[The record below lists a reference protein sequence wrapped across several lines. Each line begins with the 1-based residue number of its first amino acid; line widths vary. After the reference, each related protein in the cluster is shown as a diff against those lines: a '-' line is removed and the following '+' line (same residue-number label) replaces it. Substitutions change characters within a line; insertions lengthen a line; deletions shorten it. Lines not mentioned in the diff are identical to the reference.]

1 MTMEEKKLKLQSIKE
16 TVEQIAEVIAMV
28 LGIEVTIIDQ
38 KGERLYVTGSYKDS
52 IEPYV
57 SLDSVFSEVLEGK
70 KDQAVTDKLQSMTCR
85 ECSYRE
91 KCLEL
96 ANLCAPISLDGE
108 ILGLIS
114 LIAFDDDQRQRLVDN
129 QEAYRKFIEKM
140 ANFLESK
147 MMEELSKHRISIQK
161 IQLEAILNGV
171 DEGIISVDAKGEIL
185 FINENAEKLLGKP
198 EEWLKGRSLSKV
210 FLHFERIEKALKEI
224 TYNKKKTKPLI
235 SKPLAAKNGKDTRF
249 FLGNYNPVRK
259 EGTDIGGILSFR
271 PYKDVYQMAQEV
283 HREEAFVGFDSI
295 IGESPALEETMKIA
309 KVAARQNSTV
319 LIQGESGTGKE
330 MFAKAI
336 HLASPRREKNFVPIN
351 CGSIPEALLESELF
365 GYEPGAFTDASKK
378 GKEGKFLKAHE
389 GTIFLDEIGDMPM
402 NLQVKLLRF
411 LEDGVIEPLGSTKAE
426 HVQVRAIAATNQN
439 LEDLMKKKLFRE
451 DLFYRLNVVP
461 VIIPPLRERKEDIET
476 LAEVFLRRYEE
487 RFEKEAKHLS
497 PEAKKALIAYSWP
510 GNVRELENCM
520 EYALNVSKSRVIY
533 KEDLQQRV
541 LGEKGKNE
549 ENETIEPLEI
559 LEEKMIKKALSRC
572 SSTKEAAKLLGIGQ
586 ATIYRKMKK
595 YDIS

>member
-1 MTMEEKKLKLQSIKE
+1 MKERKMNLQSIKE

-38 KGERLYVTGSYKDS
+38 KGERLYVTGSYKNS
-52 IEPYV
+52 IERYV

-70 KDQAVTDKLQSMTCR
+70 KEQVVTDKLQSMTCR

-91 KCLEL
+91 KCVEL
-96 ANLCAPISLDGE
+96 ANLCAPITVEGQ

-147 MMEELSKHRISIQK
+147 MMEELSKHQISTQK
-161 IQLEAILNGV
+161 SQLEAILNGV

-185 FINENAEKLLGKP
+185 FINENAEKLLGKS
-198 EEWLKGRSLSKV
+198 EEYLKGRSLSEV
-210 FLHFERIEKALKEI
+210 FRHFERIEKTLEEI
-224 TYNKKKTKPLI
+224 TQSNRKKRSI
-235 SKPLAAKNGKDTRF
+235 SKPLAAKNGKEPRF

-271 PYKDVYQMAQEV
+271 PYKDIYQMAQEV

-295 IGESPALEETMKIA
+295 VGNSKSLAETMKIA
-309 KVAARQNSTV
+309 KVAAKQNSTV

-378 GKEGKFLKAHE
+378 GKKGKFLIAHE
-389 GTIFLDEIGDMPM
+389 GTIFLDEIGDMPL

-411 LEDGVIEPLGSTKAE
+411 LENGVIEPLGSTKPKY
-426 HVQVRAIAATNQN
+426 VQVRVIAATNQN
-439 LEDLMKKKLFRE
+439 LEELMKKKVFRE

-461 VIIPPLRERKEDIET
+461 ITIPPLKERKEDIEI

-497 PEAKKALIAYSWP
+497 SEAKKVLTDYSWP

-520 EYALNVSKSRVIY
+520 EYALNVSKSQAIH

-541 LGEKGKNE
+541 LGKEIKND
-549 ENETIEPLEI
+549 ENGTIESLEKI
-559 LEEKMIKKALSRC
+559 EEKMIKKALTHCTSI
-572 SSTKEAAKLLGIGQ
+572 KEAAKVLGIGQ

-595 YDIS
+595 YEMF

>member
-1 MTMEEKKLKLQSIKE
+1 MDQKKRKLQAIKE
-16 TVEQIAEVIAMV
+16 TVEQIAEVISMV

-38 KGERLYVTGSYKDS
+38 GGERLYVTGNYKNA

-70 KDQAVTDKLQSMTCR
+70 NDPSVTEKLKSMTCR
-85 ECSYRE
+85 DCSYRD

-96 ANLCAPISLDGE
+96 ANLCAPITVDGE

-114 LIAFDDDQRQRLVDN
+114 LIAFDDDQRQRLVNN
-129 QEAYRKFIEKM
+129 QIAYRKFIEKM

-147 MMEELSKHRISIQK
+147 VIEEQSKHQISFQK

-171 DEGIISVDAKGEIL
+171 DEGIISVNAEGEIL
-185 FINENAEKLLGKP
+185 FLNENAEKLLESS
-198 EEWLKGRSLSKV
+198 EEQLKGRGLSQV
-210 FLHFERIEKALKEI
+210 FQYFERIEKALKESHYA
-224 TYNKKKTKPLI
+224 TKKEGRLITKPLA
-235 SKPLAAKNGKDTRF
+235 SKLGNSSRF

-271 PYKDVYQMAQEV
+271 PYKDIYQMAQEV
-283 HREEAFVGFDSI
+283 HKEEAFVGFDSI
-295 IGESPALEETMKIA
+295 VGRSRALEDTVRLA
-309 KVAARQNSTV
+309 KMAAKQSSTV

-336 HLASPRREKNFVPIN
+336 HLASPRRERKFIPIN
-351 CGSIPEALLESELF
+351 CGSIPEQLLESELF
-365 GYEPGAFTDASKK
+365 GYEPGAFTGANKK
-378 GKEGKFLKAHE
+378 GKAGKFLIAE
-389 GTIFLDEIGDMPM
+389 GGTIFLDEIGDMPM

-411 LEDGVIEPLGSTKAE
+411 LEDGFIEPLGATKPKYVE
-426 HVQVRAIAATNQN
+426 VRVIAATNQD
-439 LEDLMKKKLFRE
+439 LEALMKRKAFRE
-451 DLFYRLNVVP
+451 DLFYRLNVIP
-461 VIIPPLRERKEDIET
+461 VTLPPLRERKEDIET

-487 RFEKEAKHLS
+487 RFEKQAKHLS
-497 PEAKKALIAYSWP
+497 AEAKKILRDYSWP

-520 EYALNVSKSRVIY
+520 EYALNVAKTQVIN

-541 LGEKGKNE
+541 WKKERGRESPETVETLEVLEK
-549 ENETIEPLEI
+549 
-559 LEEKMIKKALSRC
+559 KMIKKALNCCRN
-572 SSTKEAAKLLGIGQ
+572 TKEAAEALGIGQ

-595 YDIS
+595 YDIH

>member
-1 MTMEEKKLKLQSIKE
+1 MEKQKLKLQSIIE

-91 KCLEL
+91 KGLEL
-96 ANLCAPISLDGE
+96 AHLCAPITLDGE

-147 MMEELSKHRISIQK
+147 MMEVLSKHRISIQK

-185 FINENAEKLLGKP
+185 FINENAETLLGKS

-224 TYNKKKTKPLI
+224 TYQKNKTRPLI

-249 FLGNYNPVRK
+249 FLGNYNPVRR

-295 IGESPALEETMKIA
+295 IGESQALGETVKIA
-309 KVAARQNSTV
+309 KVAAKQNSTV

-336 HLASPRREKNFVPIN
+336 HLASPRREQNFVPIN

-365 GYEPGAFTDASKK
+365 GYEAGAFTDASKK

-411 LEDGVIEPLGSTKAE
+411 LEDGVIEPLGSTKPK
-426 HVQVRAIAATNQN
+426 HVQVRVIAATNQN
-439 LEDLMKKKLFRE
+439 LEELMKRKLFRE

-461 VIIPPLRERKEDIET
+461 VTIPPLRERKEDIEI

-541 LGEKGKNE
+541 LGWEVKNE
-549 ENETIEPLEI
+549 EDEIVEPLEI
-559 LEEKMIKKALSRC
+559 LEEKMIKKALARC
-572 SSTKEAAKLLGIGQ
+572 TSIKEAAKLLGIGQ

>member
-1 MTMEEKKLKLQSIKE
+1 MEKRILKLQSIKE
-16 TVEQIAEVIAMV
+16 TVAQIAEVIAMV

-38 KGERLYVTGSYKDS
+38 KGERLYVTGSYKNS
-52 IEPYV
+52 IERYV

-70 KDQAVTDKLQSMTCR
+70 NDQMVTDKLQSMTCR

-96 ANLCAPISLDGE
+96 ANLCAPITVDGE

-129 QEAYRKFIEKM
+129 QEAYRKFIGKM

-147 MMEELSKHRISIQK
+147 MMEELSKHQISFQK
-161 IQLEAILNGV
+161 MQLEAILNGV
-171 DEGIISVDAKGEIL
+171 DEGIISVNARGEIL
-185 FINENAEKLLGKP
+185 FINENAEKLLGQS
-198 EEWLKGRSLSKV
+198 EDFFKGRSLSEV
-210 FLHFERIEKALKEI
+210 FRHFERIEKALKEI
-224 TYNKKKTKPLI
+224 TYQDKRKKRLI
-235 SKPLAAKNGKDTRF
+235 SKPLAAKHGKDTRF
-249 FLGNYNPVRK
+249 FLGNYNPVRR

-271 PYKDVYQMAQEV
+271 PYKDIYQMAQEV
-283 HREEAFVGFDSI
+283 HGEEAFVGFDSI
-295 IGESPALEETMKIA
+295 IGESKALQETMKIA
-309 KVAARQNSTV
+309 KVAAKQSSTV

-330 MFAKAI
+330 MFAKSI
-336 HLASPRREKNFVPIN
+336 HLASPRRDKNFVPIN
-351 CGSIPEALLESELF
+351 CGSIPESLLESELF
-365 GYEPGAFTDASKK
+365 GYEPGAFTDANKK
-378 GKEGKFLKAHE
+378 GKDGKFLIAHE

-411 LEDGVIEPLGSTKAE
+411 LEDGVIEPLGATKPKY
-426 HVQVRAIAATNQN
+426 VQVRVIAATNQN
-439 LEDLMKKKLFRE
+439 LEELMKKKMFRE

-461 VIIPPLRERKEDIET
+461 VTIPPLRERKEDIEI

-497 PEAKKALIAYSWP
+497 KEAKKSLIKYSWP

-520 EYALNVSKSRVIY
+520 EYALNVSGTRVIH
-533 KEDLQQRV
+533 KEDLQQRI
-541 LGEKGKNE
+541 LGEEPVNE
-549 ENETIEPLEI
+549 AIETIESLEKT
-559 LEEKMIKKALSRC
+559 EEKMIKKALVHC
-572 SSTKEAAKLLGIGQ
+572 GNVNEAAKLLGIGQ

-595 YDIS
+595 YEIS

>member
-1 MTMEEKKLKLQSIKE
+1 MDKKNLKLQSIKE

-28 LGIEVTIIDQ
+28 LGIEATIIDQ
-38 KGERLYVTGSYKDS
+38 TGERLYVTGSYKNS
-52 IEPYV
+52 IERYV

-70 KDQAVTDKLQSMTCR
+70 KDQGITEKLQSMTCR

-96 ANLCAPISLDGE
+96 ANLCAPISVDGE

-114 LIAFDDDQRQRLVDN
+114 LIAFDDDQRRRLLDN
-129 QEAYRKFIEKM
+129 QEAYRKFIGKM

-147 MMEELSKHRISIQK
+147 MMEEVSKHQISIQK

-171 DEGIISVDAKGEIL
+171 DEGIISVDANGEVL
-185 FINENAEKLLGKP
+185 FINENAEKLLGKT
-198 EEWLKGRSLSKV
+198 EEYLKGRGLSEV
-210 FLHFERIEKALKEI
+210 FRHFERIEKALKENIPGKIGKKGLI
-224 TYNKKKTKPLI
+224 T
-235 SKPLAAKNGKDTRF
+235 KPLAAKKGRETRF
-249 FLGNYNPVRK
+249 FLGNYNPVQK

-295 IGESPALEETMKIA
+295 IGESRALAEAIQLG
-309 KVAARQNSTV
+309 KVAAKQNSTV

-365 GYEPGAFTDASKK
+365 GYEPGAFTDASRK
-378 GKEGKFLKAHE
+378 GKEGKFLTAHE
-389 GTIFLDEIGDMPM
+389 GTIFLDEIGDMPL

-411 LEDGVIEPLGSTKAE
+411 LEDGVIEPLGSTKGKYVE
-426 HVQVRAIAATNQN
+426 VRVIAATNQD
-439 LEDLMKKKLFRE
+439 LEGLMKKKAFRE

-461 VIIPPLRERKEDIET
+461 LRIPPLRERREDIEM

-497 PEAKKALIAYSWP
+497 VEAKKALMDYSWP

-520 EYALNVSKSRVIY
+520 EYALNVSKSRVIR

-541 LGEKGKNE
+541 LGEKIKKMDNE
-549 ENETIEPLEI
+549 IIETLDT
-559 LEEKMIKKALSRC
+559 LEEKMIKKALGRC
-572 SSTKEAAKLLGIGQ
+572 SSIKEAATVLGIGQ

-595 YDIS
+595 YGLS

>member
-1 MTMEEKKLKLQSIKE
+1 MEENQAKLQSIKE

-28 LGIEVTIIDQ
+28 LGIEVSIIDQ
-38 KGERLYVTGSYKDS
+38 KGERLYVTGAYQDS

-70 KDQAVTDKLQSMTCR
+70 TEQAVTDKLQSMTCR
-85 ECSYRE
+85 DCSYRDR
-91 KCLEL
+91 CLEL
-96 ANLCAPISLDGE
+96 ANLCAPITLEGK

-114 LIAFDDDQRQRLVDN
+114 LIAFEDEQRQRLVEN
-129 QEAYRKFIEKM
+129 QEAYRMFIDKM

-147 MMEELSKHRISIQK
+147 MMEEQSKHQISSQK

-171 DEGIISVDAKGEIL
+171 DEGIIGVNPRGEIR
-185 FINENAEKLLGKP
+185 FINENAEKLLGKS
-198 EEWLKGRSLSKV
+198 EKALKGRPLSQV
-210 FLHFERIEKALKEI
+210 FRHFERIEKALKEI
-224 TYNKKKTKPLI
+224 TQDKRPGDRLI
-235 SKPLAAKNGKDTRF
+235 SKPLAAKNGKEARY
-249 FLGNYNPVRK
+249 FLGNYNPVGK

-271 PYKDVYQMAQEV
+271 PYRDIYQMAQEV

-295 IGESPALEETMKIA
+295 VGESKALEETIQIA
-309 KVAARQNSTV
+309 KAAAKQTSTV

-336 HLASPRREKNFVPIN
+336 HLASPRRDKSYIPIN

-365 GYEPGAFTDASKK
+365 GYEAGAFTDAHKK
-378 GKEGKFLKAHE
+378 GKKGKFLMAHG
-389 GTIFLDEIGDMPM
+389 GTIFLDEIGDMPL

-411 LEDGVIEPLGSTKAE
+411 LEDGVIEPLGSLKSKY
-426 HVQVRAIAATNQN
+426 VDVRVIAATNQN
-439 LEDLMKKKLFRE
+439 LEELMEKKLFRE

-461 VIIPPLRERKEDIET
+461 VRIPPLRERKEDVDI

-487 RFEKEAKHLS
+487 RFEKEGKHLS
-497 PEAKKALIAYSWP
+497 VEAKKALQEYSWP

-520 EYALNVSKSRVIY
+520 EYALNISKDRVIH
-533 KEDLQQRV
+533 KEDLQKRV
-541 LGEKGKNE
+541 VAQGRKGPE
-549 ENETIEPLEI
+549 LVEIEPLEVM
-559 LEEKMIKKALSRC
+559 EKKMIQQALLQCGNR
-572 SSTKEAAKLLGIGQ
+572 TAAAKVLGIGQ

-595 YDIS
+595 YNLS

>member
-1 MTMEEKKLKLQSIKE
+1 MEKGKLKLQSIKE

-52 IEPYV
+52 IEPFV

-70 KDQAVTDKLQSMTCR
+70 KEQVVTDKLQSMTCR

-96 ANLCAPISLDGE
+96 ANLCAPITLNGE

-114 LIAFDDDQRQRLVDN
+114 LIAFDDNQRQRLVDN
-129 QEAYRKFIEKM
+129 QVAYRKFIEKM

-147 MMEELSKHRISIQK
+147 MREELSKHQISIQK

-171 DEGIISVDAKGEIL
+171 DEGIISVDPRGEIL
-185 FINENAEKLLGKP
+185 FINENAEKLLGKS
-198 EEWLKGRSLSKV
+198 EEYLKGRSLSEV
-210 FLHFERIEKALKEI
+210 FLHFERIEKALKDI
-224 TYNKKKTKPLI
+224 TYKKNKGKSLI
-235 SKPLAAKNGKDTRF
+235 SKPLAAKNGKDARF

-259 EGTDIGGILSFR
+259 EETDIGGILSFR

-295 IGESPALEETMKIA
+295 IGDSKALAETIKIA
-309 KVAARQNSTV
+309 KVAAKQNSTV

-336 HLASPRREKNFVPIN
+336 HLASPRRDKNFVPIN

-378 GKEGKFLKAHE
+378 GKEGKFSIAHE
-389 GTIFLDEIGDMPM
+389 GTIFLDEIGDMPL

-411 LEDGVIEPLGSTKAE
+411 LEDGVIEPLGSTKPKY
-426 HVQVRAIAATNQN
+426 VGVRVIAATNQD
-439 LEDLMKKKLFRE
+439 LEELMKKKMFRE

-461 VIIPPLRERKEDIET
+461 VRLPSLRERKEDIET

-497 PEAKKALIAYSWP
+497 TEAKKILREYSWP

-520 EYALNVSKSRVIY
+520 EYALNVSKSRVIH

-541 LGEKGKNE
+541 LGKERKNE
-549 ENETIEPLEI
+549 ESEIIEPLDVV
-559 LEEKMIKKALSRC
+559 EERMIKKALAHCESVQ
-572 SSTKEAAKLLGIGQ
+572 EAAKILGIGQ

-595 YDIS
+595 YDLS

>member
-1 MTMEEKKLKLQSIKE
+1 MEERKLKLQSIKE

-38 KGERLYVTGSYKDS
+38 KGERLYVTGSYKNS
-52 IEPYV
+52 IERYV

-70 KDQAVTDKLQSMTCR
+70 KDQAVTDKFQSMTCR

-96 ANLCAPISLDGE
+96 ANLCAPITVDGE

-129 QEAYRKFIEKM
+129 QEAYRKFIGKM

-147 MMEELSKHRISIQK
+147 MMEELSKHQISFQK
-161 IQLEAILNGV
+161 MQLEAILNGV
-171 DEGIISVDAKGEIL
+171 DEGIISVNAKGEIL
-185 FINENAEKLLGKP
+185 FINENAEKLLGKS
-198 EEWLKGRSLSKV
+198 EDSLKGRSLSEV
-210 FLHFERIEKALKEI
+210 FRHFERIEKALKEI
-224 TYNKKKTKPLI
+224 TYRDKGIKRLI
-235 SKPLAAKNGKDTRF
+235 SKPLASKNGKDTRF
-249 FLGNYNPVRK
+249 FLGNYNPVRRQ
-259 EGTDIGGILSFR
+259 GTDIGGILSFR
-271 PYKDVYQMAQEV
+271 PYKDIYQMAQEV
-283 HREEAFVGFDSI
+283 HGEEAFVGFDSI
-295 IGESPALEETMKIA
+295 IGQSKALQETMEIA
-309 KVAARQNSTV
+309 KVAAKQSSTV

-336 HLASPRREKNFVPIN
+336 HMASPRREKNYVPIN
-351 CGSIPEALLESELF
+351 CGSIPETLLESELF
-365 GYEPGAFTDASKK
+365 GYEPGAFTDANKR
-378 GKEGKFLKAHE
+378 GKEGKFSIAHE

-411 LEDGVIEPLGSTKAE
+411 LEDGVIEPLGSTKPKY
-426 HVQVRAIAATNQN
+426 VQVRVIAATNQN
-439 LEDLMKKKLFRE
+439 LEELMKKKMFRE
-451 DLFYRLNVVP
+451 DLFYRLNVIP
-461 VIIPPLRERKEDIET
+461 VTIPPLRERKEDIEI

-497 PEAKKALIAYSWP
+497 NEAKMALKEYSWP

-520 EYALNVSKSRVIY
+520 EYALNVSRTRVIH
-533 KEDLQQRV
+533 KEDLQQRI
-541 LGEKGKNE
+541 LGKEYSKE
-549 ENETIEPLEI
+549 ENDTIETLEKT
-559 LEEKMIKKALSRC
+559 EEKMIKKALVRC
-572 SSTKEAAKLLGIGQ
+572 KSINEAAKLLGIGQ

-595 YDIS
+595 YEIS

>member
-1 MTMEEKKLKLQSIKE
+1 MEKEKLKLQSIIE
-16 TVEQIAEVIAMV
+16 TVEQIAEVISMV

-38 KGERLYVTGSYKDS
+38 KGERLYVTGSYENS

-70 KDQAVTDKLQSMTCR
+70 KDQVITDKLQSITCR

-96 ANLCAPISLDGE
+96 ANLCAPITLDGE

-114 LIAFDDDQRQRLVDN
+114 LIAFDDAQRQRLVDN
-129 QEAYRKFIEKM
+129 QVAYRKFIEKM

-161 IQLEAILNGV
+161 IQLEAIVNGV
-171 DEGIISVDAKGEIL
+171 NEGIISVDAKGEIL
-185 FINENAEKLLGKP
+185 FINENAEKLLGKS
-198 EEWLKGRSLSKV
+198 EDYLKGRSLSEV
-210 FLHFERIEKALKEI
+210 FQHFERIEKALREI
-224 TYNKKKTKPLI
+224 THRDKSKKPLI
-235 SKPLAAKNGKDTRF
+235 SKPLAAKNGKEPRF
-249 FLGNYNPVRK
+249 FLGNYSPVRK
-259 EGTDIGGILSFR
+259 EGTDIGGILSFC

-295 IGESPALEETMKIA
+295 IGESQALRETLNIA
-309 KVAARQNSTV
+309 KVAAKQNSTV

-365 GYEPGAFTDASKK
+365 GYEPGAFTDAHKK
-378 GKEGKFLKAHE
+378 GKKGKFLMAHE

-411 LEDGVIEPLGSTKAE
+411 LEDGVIEPLGSTKAK
-426 HVQVRAIAATNQN
+426 HVQVRVIAATNQD
-439 LEDLMKKKLFRE
+439 LEGLMKKKLFRE

-461 VIIPPLRERKEDIET
+461 VKIPPLRERKEDIEV

-497 PEAKKALIAYSWP
+497 IEAKKALTEYPWP

-520 EYALNVSKSRVIY
+520 EYALNVSKSRVIH
-533 KEDLQQRV
+533 KEDLQPRV
-541 LGEKGKNE
+541 LGNSVEID
-549 ENETIEPLEI
+549 ETTKIESLEV
-559 LEEKMIKKALSRC
+559 LEEKMIRKALKQC
-572 SSTKEAAKLLGIGQ
+572 SSTKEASQRLGIGQ
-586 ATIYRKMKK
+586 ATIYRKMKR
-595 YDIS
+595 YGIT